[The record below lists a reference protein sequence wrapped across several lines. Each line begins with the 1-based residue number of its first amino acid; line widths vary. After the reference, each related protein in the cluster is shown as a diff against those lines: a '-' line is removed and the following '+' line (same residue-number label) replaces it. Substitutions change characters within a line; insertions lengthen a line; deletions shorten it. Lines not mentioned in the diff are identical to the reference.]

1 MRFKKQ
7 SATRAKQPA
16 ASAAFTIARKNTYIL
31 PTRYGLLFVILLT
44 AMLAGSINYNNNL
57 GFLLVFLLGGM
68 ATVSIIHTHRNIVG
82 LRILSATPRPV
93 FAGDTAVFY
102 LTVDPE
108 STSRKALVFSLD
120 KSRKTIEDASAQT
133 QARIAVKAPAPY
145 RGELSAGPL
154 SVSTRYP
161 LGLFYAWSY
170 VVPELS
176 CIVYPRPV
184 HGPLEADKAAGAENA
199 KKQEGK
205 TLRGVDD
212 FMGLKAYQPGD
223 PVRHIS
229 WKAYSRG
236 QGLFTKDFAG
246 HKRKT
251 VMFDYD
257 SVPGRDAEAKLSR
270 LCGLVISAA
279 AQNLE
284 YGLRLPGKKI
294 GPGRGEQHK
303 HGCLKALAL
312 FGKNTG
318 KNE

>member
-1 MRFKKQ
+1 H
-7 SATRAKQPA
+7 S
-16 ASAAFTIARKNTYIL
+16 
-31 PTRYGLLFVILLT
+31 
-44 AMLAGSINYNNNL
+44 
-57 GFLLVFLLGGM
+57 
-68 ATVSIIHTHRNIVG
+68 NIVG
-82 LRILSATPRPV
+82 LRILSASPRPV

-108 STSRKALVFSLD
+108 STSRRALVFSLD
-120 KSRKTIEDASAQT
+120 KSRKTIEDTSAQT
-133 QARIAVKAPAPY
+133 QAKIPVKAPAPY
-145 RGELSAGPL
+145 RGELTAGPL
-154 SVSTRYP
+154 TVSTRYP
-161 LGLFYAWSY
+161 LGLFYAWSHI
-170 VVPELS
+170 VPELS
-176 CIVYPRPV
+176 YIVYPRPV
-184 HGPLEADKAAGAENA
+184 RGPLDADQTAGSPNA
-199 KKQEGK
+199 KNQGGGV
-205 TLRGVDD
+205 TLMGVDD

-236 QGLFTKDFAG
+236 QGLFTKEFAG
-246 HKRKT
+246 HGRKT

-257 SVPGRDAEAKLSR
+257 SVPGGDSETKLSR

-284 YGLRLPGKKI
+284 YGLRLPEKQI

-312 FGKNTG
+312 FGKNKV